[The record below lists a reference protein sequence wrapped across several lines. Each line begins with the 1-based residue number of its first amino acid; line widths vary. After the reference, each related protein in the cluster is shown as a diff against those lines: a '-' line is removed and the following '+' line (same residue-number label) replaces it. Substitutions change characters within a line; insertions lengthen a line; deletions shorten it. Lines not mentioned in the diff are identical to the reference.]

1 MPVPDGTPAMNSRNT
16 WILVILAAG
25 LFAFIYFFE
34 SRIKPPEP
42 VVERV
47 LPGLKA
53 GEVTSIQI
61 QPMNQDAI
69 RVERTNDT
77 WQMVKPVI
85 YPAQSIAVDDFLK
98 ALEQL
103 APHPRIS
110 AQELKGR
117 HNVEEE
123 FGFDAPQ
130 ATIVIGQ
137 GDDQRILKLGH
148 LTPPGDE
155 VYLQVVG
162 MEGLEVV
169 TADFLNKFVPR
180 QANDWRDTAFVNVK
194 GPPFDRVAVAN
205 GAKVFELQCN
215 PTNKLWRMTRPI
227 PARADNSKIEE
238 LLFKLQ
244 NLRVSR
250 FVTDDPKSDL
260 ESFGLQPPE
269 LELALDQGS
278 NHFTFQFGKSPTND
292 DSQIYARRNGQNTI
306 VLVSRESLAPW
317 HSDYS
322 EFRDPHLASLSS
334 GLPDRIDV
342 EVSPADKFTVEWQ
355 TNGVWLVSGSQCQDF
370 TADIKLVREFV
381 ENLARLR
388 VVPFNGQFAVK
399 EVVTKSDLP
408 NYGLA
413 PPALRYILRQTAS
426 NAAGLT
432 NLVLAELDFS
442 APRDTNI
449 FACRGDL
456 PEETS
461 VYAVRPADVQQ
472 LPVSGL
478 QLRDR
483 HVWSFA
489 PADVTLLT
497 LRVNGKSESLVHK
510 GRNEWIFQTG
520 SLSFNTIDGVPVEAG
535 VEDLGEVL
543 DVEAWVACGDQ
554 NRAQYGF
561 TDNGLEISLNVN
573 GTGGP
578 RKLTLDFGGQS
589 PRGLRYAAV
598 QSDGQN
604 WIFEFPA
611 KELDKITSYFNIQ
624 ENH

>member
-1 MPVPDGTPAMNSRNT
+1 MPAPAMNYRNT

-34 SRIKPPEP
+34 SRIKPP
-42 VVERV
+42 VAIVQKV

-53 GEVTSIQI
+53 GEVSSIQI
-61 QPMNQDAI
+61 QPMKQDAI
-69 RVERTNDT
+69 RVERTNGA
-77 WQMVKPVI
+77 WQLVKPVV
-85 YPAQSIAVDDFLK
+85 YPAQSIAVDDFLQ
-98 ALEQL
+98 ALEEL
-103 APHPRIS
+103 SPDTRIS
-110 AQELKGR
+110 AQDLKGKR
-117 HNVEEE
+117 NVEEE
-123 FGFDAPQ
+123 YGLDAPQ
-130 ATIVIGQ
+130 ATIVIEQ
-137 GDDQRILKLGH
+137 GDDQRIFKLGH

-162 MEGLEVV
+162 MEGIEVV

-194 GPPFDRVAVAN
+194 SPACDRVAVTN
-205 GAKVFELQCN
+205 GAKVFELQRN
-215 PTNKLWRMTRPI
+215 PANKLWRMTRPI

-250 FVTDDPKSDL
+250 FETDEQRPDL
-260 ESFGLQPPE
+260 ESLGLQPPE
-269 LELALDQGS
+269 LELALDQGTD
-278 NHFTFQFGKSPTND
+278 HFTFQFGKSPTND
-292 DSQIYARRNGQNTI
+292 DSLIYARRDGQNTI
-306 VLVSRESLAPW
+306 VLVSRELLAPW
-317 HSDYS
+317 RSDYA
-322 EFRDPHLASLSS
+322 EFRDPHLASLNS
-334 GLPDRIDV
+334 GLPDRIEV
-342 EVSPADKFTVEWQ
+342 EGSPADKFTVEWQ
-355 TNGVWLVSGSQCQDF
+355 TNGGWRVSGSQCPDF
-370 TADIKLVREFV
+370 MADGKLMREFV
-381 ENLARLR
+381 ENLAGMQ
-388 VVPFNGQFAVK
+388 VMPFNGQFAVK

-413 PPALRYILRQTAS
+413 PPALRYILRQSIS
-426 NAAGLT
+426 NATGLT

-442 APRDTNI
+442 APRDSNI

-461 VYAVRPADVQQ
+461 VYAVRPADVQK

-483 HVWSFA
+483 HVWNFA
-489 PADVTLLT
+489 PTNVSLLT
-497 LRVNGKSESLVHK
+497 LRVNGKLTNLVHK
-510 GRNEWIFQTG
+510 GPNKWEVPPG
-520 SLSFNTIDGVPVEAG
+520 SLALIEPIAVEAG
-535 VEDLGEVL
+535 VGDLAEVL

-561 TDNGLEISLNVN
+561 TDNGTQISLDVK
-573 GTGGP
+573 GADGP
-578 RKLTLDFGGQS
+578 QKLTLDFGGQS
-589 PRGLRYAAV
+589 PRGLRYGAV
-598 QSDGQN
+598 KLDGQN

-611 KELDKITSYFNIQ
+611 RELERLSAYFNMQ

>member
-1 MPVPDGTPAMNSRNT
+1 MNSRNT
-16 WILVILAAG
+16 CILVILAAG

-34 SRIKPPEP
+34 SRIKAPEP
-42 VVERV
+42 VVEKV
-47 LPGLKA
+47 LPGFKA

-61 QPMNQDAI
+61 QPMKQDAI
-69 RVERTNDT
+69 RVERTNGA
-77 WQMVKPVI
+77 WQLAKPVV
-85 YPAQSIAVDDFLK
+85 YPAQSIAVDDFLQ

-103 APHPRIS
+103 SPHTRIS

-123 FGFDAPQ
+123 YGLDAPQ
-130 ATIVIGQ
+130 ATIVIQQ

-162 MEGLEVV
+162 MEGIEVV

-194 GPPFDRVAVAN
+194 GPAFDRVAVAN
-205 GAKVFELQCN
+205 GAKAFELQRN
-215 PTNKLWRMTRPI
+215 PVNKLWRMTRPI
-227 PARADNSKIEE
+227 PARADNPKIED

-244 NLRVSR
+244 NLRVNR
-250 FVTDDPKSDL
+250 FETDDPKPDL
-260 ESFGLQPPE
+260 ESLGLQPPE
-269 LELALDQGS
+269 LELALDQGT

-292 DSQIYARRNGQNTI
+292 ESLIYARRNGQNTI
-306 VLVSRESLAPW
+306 VLVSRELLAPW
-317 HSDYS
+317 RSDYA

-334 GLPDRIDV
+334 GLPDRIEV
-342 EVSPADKFTVEWQ
+342 EIAPADKFTVEWQ
-355 TNGVWLVSGSQCQDF
+355 TNGGWRVSGSQCQDF
-370 TADIKLVREFV
+370 MADGKLMREFV
-381 ENLARLR
+381 ENIARLQ

-413 PPALRYILRQTAS
+413 PPALRYILRQSIS
-426 NAAGLT
+426 NATGMT

-461 VYAVRPADVQQ
+461 VYAVRPADVQK

-478 QLRDR
+478 QLRER
-483 HVWSFA
+483 RVWNFA

-497 LRVNGKSESLVHK
+497 LRVNGKSVSLLHK
-510 GRNEWIFQTG
+510 GRFKWDVPPGSIGIFD
-520 SLSFNTIDGVPVEAG
+520 SIPVESG
-535 VEDLGEVL
+535 VEDLAEVL

-561 TDNGLEISLNVN
+561 TDNCTQISLEVN
-573 GTGGP
+573 GAGGP
-578 RKLTLDFGGQS
+578 QKLTLDFGGQS

-598 QSDGQN
+598 KLDGQN

-611 KELDKITSYFNIQ
+611 RELDKLFSYFNIV